1 MMKNTMAMIGA
12 MMSQGRYLPFLKWNL
27 SMNTPAK
34 RADTV
39 STADA
44 LAAMTPEMASGSC
57 ATSVRKNRKK
67 AVSRVAAIEKPIS
80 DTPPDGTYS
89 SVDSWHSFSSL
100 DWALSPYAP
109 VFSCVCQPPLQTG

>member
-1 MMKNTMAMIGA
+1 MLMTMPATTSPPTLVKHMMKNTMAMIGA

-67 AVSRVAAIEKPIS
+67 AVSSRGYREAYLGHPQTERMAVLILGIVS
-80 DTPPDGTYS
+80 PP
-89 SVDSWHSFSSL
+89 
-100 DWALSPYAP
+100 
-109 VFSCVCQPPLQTG
+109 

>member
-1 MMKNTMAMIGA
+1 MLMTMPATTSPPTLVKHIMKNTMAMIGA

-80 DTPPDGTYS
+80 DTPQTERMAVLILGM
-89 SVDSWHSFSSL
+89 V
-100 DWALSPYAP
+100 SPP
-109 VFSCVCQPPLQTG
+109 

>member
-1 MMKNTMAMIGA
+1 MLMTMPATTSPPTLVKHMMKNTMAMIGA

-44 LAAMTPEMASGSC
+44 LAMTPEMASGSC

-80 DTPPDGTYS
+80 DTPQTERMAVLILGM
-89 SVDSWHSFSSL
+89 V
-100 DWALSPYAP
+100 SPP
-109 VFSCVCQPPLQTG
+109 